1 MNFIYSSMEKSKK
14 FSFFTHNIQYN
25 DLPPLICYSFQ
36 EYIKNGWRNVFVSP
50 AVCGLPYKA
59 NDPSEVTIHGLPHS

>member
-1 MNFIYSSMEKSKK
+1 MDFIYSSVEKSKK

-36 EYIKNGWRNVFVSP
+36 EYI
-50 AVCGLPYKA
+50 
-59 NDPSEVTIHGLPHS
+59 